1 MSFPQAGSDIL
12 KTSIVKEVPAMKYV
26 VLLGRLLYAAIFL
39 MAAPGHFTA
48 QTIAYS
54 ASMGVPLAAMT
65 VPLSGV
71 IALLGGLSILLGYK
85 AKIGGWLIVVFL
97 VPVTLIMHNF
107 WSVQDPMQAMTQQI
121 MFLKN
126 VSMLGA
132 ALMIAGVGSG
142 PLSLDNRNK

>member
-1 MSFPQAGSDIL
+1 
-12 KTSIVKEVPAMKYV
+12 MKYV
-26 VLLGRLLYAAIFL
+26 VLLGRIMYAAIFL

-48 QTIAYS
+48 GTIAYS
-54 ASMGVPLAAMT
+54 ASKGVPLAALF

-85 AKIGGWLIVVFL
+85 AKIGGWLIVIFL
-97 VPVTLIMHNF
+97 VPVTMMMHNF
-107 WSVQDPMQAMTQQI
+107 WAETDPMMAMTQQI

-126 VSMLGA
+126 VSMVGA
-132 ALMIAGVGSG
+132 ALMIAGIGSG

>member
-1 MSFPQAGSDIL
+1 M
-12 KTSIVKEVPAMKYV
+12 
-26 VLLGRLLYAAIFL
+26 YAAIFL
-39 MAAPGHFTA
+39 LAAPGHFTA

-54 ASMGVPLAAMT
+54 ASTGVPLASIT

-71 IALLGGLSILLGYK
+71 VALLGGLSILLGYK

-107 WSVQDPMQAMTQQI
+107 WSVEDPLQAMTQQI

-132 ALMIAGVGSG
+132 ALMIAGMGSG
-142 PLSLDNRNK
+142 PLSLDNKNK

>member
-1 MSFPQAGSDIL
+1 
-12 KTSIVKEVPAMKYV
+12 MKYI

-48 QTIAYS
+48 GTIAYS
-54 ASMGVPLAAMT
+54 ASMGVPLASMT

-85 AKIGGWLIVVFL
+85 AKIGGWLIAVFL
-97 VPVTLIMHNF
+97 VPVTLVMHNF
-107 WSVQDPMQAMTQQI
+107 WSVADPMQAMTQQI